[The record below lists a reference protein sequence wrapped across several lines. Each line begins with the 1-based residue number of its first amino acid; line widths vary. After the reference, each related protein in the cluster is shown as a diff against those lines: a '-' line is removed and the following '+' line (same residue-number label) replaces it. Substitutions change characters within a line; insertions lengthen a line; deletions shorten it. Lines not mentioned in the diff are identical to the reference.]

1 VGLNDEGWKMKPWNR
16 LNIDEQIA
24 VDLAITAEMRKNKY
38 GDYSLAY
45 KERREDFEY
54 AKKKGYTIEVSE

>member
-1 VGLNDEGWKMKPWNR
+1 MKPWGR
-16 LNIDEQIA
+16 LNIDEKIA
-24 VDLAITAEMRKNKY
+24 VDLAIAAEMRANKY

-45 KERREDFEY
+45 KERREHFEY

>member
-1 VGLNDEGWKMKPWNR
+1 MKPWGR
-16 LNIDEQIA
+16 LNIDEKIT
-24 VDLAITAEMRKNKY
+24 VDLAIAAEMRANKY

-45 KERREDFEY
+45 KERREHFEY